1 MSKRDFLEELGFKK
15 ELEKEEQ
22 QFQQKEID
30 VKNKEF
36 ERNIRKFEGSHH
48 IGNSMSW
55 GFE

>member
-15 ELEKEEQ
+15 ELEKEKQELQ
-22 QFQQKEID
+22 HKEID
-30 VKNKEF
+30 FKNKEF
-36 ERNIRKFEGSHH
+36 ERNVRKFEGTYC